1 MDVDLKCLNH
11 VIFFFTLAV
20 IQACFSDAV
29 LWLILVSVSHK
40 AFTFQSTWCM

>member
-1 MDVDLKCLNH
+1 MDVDLKCSNH

-29 LWLILVSVSHK
+29 LPLILFSVSHK
-40 AFTFQSTWCM
+40 ALTLQSMWCM